1 MKSRSRPTASAPSSK
16 DAGSTSTPQ
25 LASRSISQQKI
36 EQIAQFLQQLPH
48 KEKES
53 WSLREA
59 IAYLILPITT
69 ALTKGYSREEI
80 AAIIRT
86 AGIPI
91 SNASLKYQLSQITLQ
106 NTATAA
112 ANVTPT
118 RRLSTKTAVLF
129 PNTASVVSPSED
141 DTSDLSTTISPH
153 LPRDTVADVISYLIS
168 DT

>member
-1 MKSRSRPTASAPSSK
+1 MKSRSRPPASAPSSK
-16 DAGSTSTPQ
+16 DACSTGTPQ
-25 LASRSISQQKI
+25 LASLPISQQEIK
-36 EQIAQFLQQLPH
+36 QIAQFLQQLPQ

-53 WSLREA
+53 WSIREA

-91 SNASLKYQLSQITLQ
+91 SDASLKYQLSQVILQ
-106 NTATAA
+106 NASTAA
-112 ANVTPT
+112 ANAAPT
-118 RRLSTKTAVLF
+118 QRLSTKTAVLF
-129 PNTASVVSPSED
+129 PNTASMSQSD
-141 DTSDLSTTISPH
+141 DDASHLSTTISPH
-153 LPRDTVADVISYLIS
+153 PPRDTVADVISYLIS